1 MRVYFS
7 EKTCQDKNFITMK
20 NKFRLFLPTALLIFN
35 LPSLLLGQ
43 SKEINSKTNQAIE
56 KKLNGIQIPEVHFSE
71 TPLPDVF
78 MELQRQSRKFDQD
91 SSKKGLN
98 ILTFK
103 NGDEPFPNVTIHLN
117 PMPLGKMIQ
126 FISEMVGWT
135 YEIEADIV
143 VISKFGRSKK
153 PILET
158 EFFELTQGTI
168 NRITGGGTSGNA
180 DPFAPKPV
188 TGSKGDNIGSKLM
201 SFLTSAGIPFVSS
214 KGHKFVF
221 DGFQMVITHERDSLD
236 LVEKIIRRFDP
247 DRSKQITINIKV
259 FESEI
264 GKIDQ
269 VAKGFN
275 KQNNSNSKT
284 SIIEQPEAEKIIQE
298 MRSSTEFDLLHSPNI
313 VVIEGQVGEISA
325 GEEMVYPTD
334 FQITSTTQTQRTQS
348 VTPRFDT
355 LGPEDEK
362 PGFRHIGLKLTILP
376 KVQKNN
382 FIALEISSKL
392 TRLLGYEEFA
402 PGFRLPKFWS
412 NKVNTSVL
420 IEPDQT
426 LVVRNTSSEPKKE
439 IIMLI
444 HISLQ

>member
-1 MRVYFS
+1 
-7 EKTCQDKNFITMK
+7 MK
-20 NKFRLFLPTALLIFN
+20 NKFRLFLSTALIIFN
-35 LPSLLLGQ
+35 LSSLLLGK
-43 SKEINSKTNQAIE
+43 SEEISSKTNQAIE
-56 KKLNGIQIPEVHFSE
+56 KKLNGIQIPGVHFFE

-78 MELQRQSRKFDQD
+78 MELQRQSRKLDRD
-91 SSKKGLN
+91 SSNERLN
-98 ILTFK
+98 ILTFR
-103 NGDEPFPNVTIHLN
+103 NGDEPFPSVTIHLN
-117 PMPLGKMIQ
+117 SMPLGKMIQ

-135 YEIEADIV
+135 YDIEGDVV

-158 EFFELTQGTI
+158 EFYELNQGTI
-168 NRITGGGTSGNA
+168 NRMIGGGTSGIA
-180 DPFAPKPV
+180 DPFARKPV
-188 TGSKGDNIGSKLM
+188 AGSKGDNTGSKLM
-201 SFLTSAGIPFVSS
+201 SFFTSSGIPFVSS

-221 DGFQMVITHERDSLD
+221 DGFQMIITHERGSLD
-236 LVEKIIRRFDP
+236 LIEKIIRRFDP
-247 DRSKQITINIKV
+247 SRSKQIAINIKV
-259 FESEI
+259 FESSF

-269 VAKGFN
+269 VARGLD
-275 KQNNSNSKT
+275 KQNNRNSQT

-298 MRSSTEFDLLHSPNI
+298 IRSSTEFDLLHSPNI
-313 VVIEGQVGEISA
+313 VVIDGQVGEISA

-334 FQITSTTQTQRTQS
+334 FQLTSTSQTQRTQS

-362 PGFRHIGLKLTILP
+362 PGFRHIGLNLTILP

-382 FIALEISSKL
+382 FITLEISSKL

-412 NKVNTSVL
+412 NSVKTSVL

-426 LVVRNTSSEPKKE
+426 LVVRNTSSQPKKE

-444 HISLQ
+444 QISLQ

>member
-1 MRVYFS
+1 
-7 EKTCQDKNFITMK
+7 MK

-117 PMPLGKMIQ
+117 SMPLGKMIQ

-135 YEIEADIV
+135 YEIEAEIV

-236 LVEKIIRRFDP
+236 LIEKIIRKFDP
-247 DRSKQITINIKV
+247 DRSKQISITIKV
-259 FESEI
+259 FESSI

-269 VAKGFN
+269 IYSELN
-275 KQNNSNSKT
+275 KQKDRNSIT
-284 SIIEQPEAEKIIQE
+284 SIIEQPLAEKMIQE
-298 MRSSTEFDLLHSPNI
+298 LLSSTEFDLLHSPNI
-313 VVIEGQVGEISA
+313 VVVEGQVGQISS

-334 FQITSTTQTQRTQS
+334 FQTSTPTQPKGTKS
-348 VTPRFDT
+348 ITPHFDS
-355 LGPEDEK
+355 LGPEDER
-362 PGFRHIGLKLTILP
+362 PGFRHIGLTLSILP

-392 TRLLGYEEFA
+392 TRLLGHEEFA
-402 PGFRLPKFWS
+402 PGVRLPKFWS
-412 NKVNTSVL
+412 NKVETSVL
-420 IEPDQT
+420 IEPNQT
-426 LVVRNTSSEPKKE
+426 LVIRNTSSEPKKE
-439 IIMLI
+439 IIMFI
-444 HISLQ
+444 YTSLQ